1 MSTEIV
7 GGAVAGDVARARY
20 GYLDALR
27 GVAVL
32 LVLVQHVGELAVPA
46 VATVSRTTVQL
57 GQLGVMVFFAC
68 SGFII
73 PMSLERAGNLRDF
86 WIGRFFR
93 LYPLYWV
100 SLAAALV
107 LATRGVYG
115 GADQLTGSSWLA
127 NVTMVQGFLGEPDAI
142 GLYWS
147 LAWEMAF
154 YAGMSMLFVVGL
166 HRFSVPLAIGT
177 SAALVVAFVAAD
189 AAGQVHL
196 LPVGVFAFA
205 MMLHGT
211 VYFRWV
217 TGVVTTRQLLVVVV
231 STGVCG
237 AVIASLG
244 TFGADSSASTAS
256 LEARSMLSAWLS
268 ALVIFG
274 VAVVAGRGG
283 HHGWRWLRLVGVVSF
298 SIYLLQG
305 LVLGSVELSPSTP
318 AALRIGVWVAL
329 TLGLSVATYLVVER
343 PAIRLGRRIIRSRSV
358 KPALDPAPAA

>member
-7 GGAVAGDVARARY
+7 AGDRARARY

-32 LVLVQHVGELAVPA
+32 LVLLQHVGELAIPA

-93 LYPLYWV
+93 LYPLYWL

-115 GADQLTGSSWLA
+115 GADHLTGSSWLA
-127 NVTMVQGFLGEPDAI
+127 NITMLQGFLGEPDAI

-154 YAGMSMLFVVGL
+154 YVGMSALFVVGL
-166 HRFSVPLAIGT
+166 HRFSVPLAIGV
-177 SAALVVAFVAAD
+177 SVALAAAFVAAD
-189 AAGQVHL
+189 AVAQAQV

-217 TGVVTTRQLLVVVV
+217 TGVATTRELLVVVA

-237 AVIASLG
+237 AVIGSLG
-244 TFGADSSASTAS
+244 TFGDDSAASAGA
-256 LEARSMLSAWLS
+256 LAARPMLCAWLS

-274 VAVVAGRGG
+274 VAVVAGRRG
-283 HHGWRWLRLVGVVSF
+283 HQGWRWLRLIGVVSF

-305 LVLGSVELSPSTP
+305 LVLGSIELSPSTP

-329 TLGLSVATYLVVER
+329 TLGLSAATYLLVER

-358 KPALDPAPAA
+358 ESTLDPVAVA